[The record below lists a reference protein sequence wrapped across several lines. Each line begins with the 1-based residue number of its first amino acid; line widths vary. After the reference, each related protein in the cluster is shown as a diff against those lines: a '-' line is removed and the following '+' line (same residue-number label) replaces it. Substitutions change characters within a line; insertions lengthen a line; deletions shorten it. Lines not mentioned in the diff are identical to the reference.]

1 MHRVENDNVLI
12 KYIRLDS
19 DDNEH
24 YVGGCR
30 VAHPD
35 EFLNMLIIAYKNEVQ
50 VSFNEYST
58 IIPSELLNDVY
69 YIEDIIIGLGT
80 EEDLMTMEV
89 YIR

>member
-1 MHRVENDNVLI
+1 MHKVENDCVLI
-12 KYIRLDS
+12 KYIMLDS

-24 YVGGCR
+24 YVAGCR

-35 EFLNMLIIAYKNEVQ
+35 ELLNMLIIAYKNEVQ

-58 IIPSELLNDVY
+58 IVPSELLNDVY
-69 YIEDIIIGLGT
+69 YIEDVIIGLGT